1 MITREQAI
9 SIAED
14 YFNGALKANYCEHRF
29 EYAESEKRWYGIV
42 YLHEPDWSNPYAG
55 DTTLY
60 IPYEFYIDESGKL
73 TEMNYGY
80 SMNELVW

>member
-9 SIAED
+9 FIAED
-14 YFNGALKANYCEHRF
+14 YFNGDFKANYCEHCF
-29 EYAESEKRWYGIV
+29 KYVESEKRWYGIV
-42 YLHEPDWSNPYAG
+42 YLYEPDWSNPYAG
-55 DTTLY
+55 DTTLC

-80 SMNELVW
+80 STNELVW